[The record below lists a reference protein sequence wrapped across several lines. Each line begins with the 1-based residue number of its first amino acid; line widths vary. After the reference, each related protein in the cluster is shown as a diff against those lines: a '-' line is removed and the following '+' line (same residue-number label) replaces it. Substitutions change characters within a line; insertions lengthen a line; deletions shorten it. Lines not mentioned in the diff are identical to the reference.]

1 VNLFFGHRV
10 NDFELTL
17 SGPEAHHC
25 SKVTRNKIGDQVL
38 ITEFKGIIWYGE
50 IVRILKDEL
59 IIQCK
64 NIYKQHQKSNGE
76 IHIAISLTQHM
87 DRFEWFVEKVVESG
101 VDQITPILCERTEHS
116 RIKLDR
122 IQKIILESAKQTLR
136 PTLPV
141 LNSLI
146 SYKEFIATNVPDQRF
161 ICHCESGNEGFIGE
175 KYKSNENATVLI
187 GPAGDFTTNEIKL
200 AMSFDYIPVHLGS
213 FRLRTETAGIAT
225 CIILQTLKNLK

>member
-1 VNLFFGHRV
+1 MNLFFGHRV
-10 NDFELTL
+10 NDFQLTL

-64 NIYKQHQKSNGE
+64 DIYKQLQKSNGE

-116 RIKLDR
+116 RIKIDR
-122 IQKIILESAKQTLR
+122 IQKIILEQLDVSLQKIITYIWVQT
-136 PTLPV
+136 
-141 LNSLI
+141 
-146 SYKEFIATNVPDQRF
+146 
-161 ICHCESGNEGFIGE
+161 
-175 KYKSNENATVLI
+175 
-187 GPAGDFTTNEIKL
+187 
-200 AMSFDYIPVHLGS
+200 
-213 FRLRTETAGIAT
+213 
-225 CIILQTLKNLK
+225 